1 MGTSK
6 FAVPILKA
14 LIENPCDL
22 IGVVTQP
29 DRPSGRGGKS
39 TASAVK
45 TIAEEHGL
53 PLYQPPRVRA
63 DESVCKLEE
72 LQPDVIVV
80 ADYGQ
85 ILPRCIL
92 DIPPCGVINVHPSM
106 LPKYRGAAP
115 IHRAI
120 INGETHTG
128 VTIMLLD
135 EGEDTGDIILQKE
148 VEILEPDTTD
158 TLCDRLADISADLL
172 LEALSMCSF
181 GGLTPDKARRP
192 ESYGEHRCPPP
203 HYPQDDTKATYA
215 PKLTREEGTIDW
227 SKSAV
232 QIRNLVRGTYP
243 WPSAYTHFGKT
254 PLKIITCEIAHLQIK
269 DAPPGTIYIT
279 PEKELAVKTG
289 EGMLI
294 LKTLQPANKR
304 RMGAIDF
311 INGYRI
317 KTGDRFNL

>member
-6 FAVPILKA
+6 FAVPILES
-14 LIENPCDL
+14 LIEETGKREPSNFQL

-29 DRPSGRGGKS
+29 DRPGGRGRKL

-45 TIAEEHGL
+45 VVAEQHGL
-53 PLYQPPRVRA
+53 SLYQPPRARA
-63 DESVCKLEE
+63 TEFVCKLGE

-85 ILPRCIL
+85 ILSKHIL

-148 VEILEPDTTD
+148 VEILDSDTTD
-158 TLCDRLADISADLL
+158 MLCDRLANISVDVL
-172 LEALSMCSF
+172 LEALSMAK
-181 GGLTPDKARRP
+181 G
-192 ESYGEHRCPPP
+192 CPPP
-203 HYPQDDTKATYA
+203 HYPQDESKATYA
-215 PKLTREEGTIDW
+215 PKLTKEEGMIDW
-227 SKSAV
+227 NKSAV
-232 QIRNLVRGTYP
+232 NIRNLVRGTYP
-243 WPSAYTHFGKT
+243 WPGTHTYFGEKT
-254 PLKIITCEIAHLQIK
+254 LLKVISCKTTDIHIK

-289 EGMLI
+289 EGTLI
-294 LKTLQPANKR
+294 LKTVQPANKGK
-304 RMGAIDF
+304 MDAKDF

-317 KTGDRFNL
+317 KTGDQFHE

>member
-14 LIENPCDL
+14 LIESPYDL

-29 DRPSGRGGKS
+29 DRPSGRGGKL

-45 TIAEEHGL
+45 VVAEEHGL
-53 PLYQPPRVRA
+53 SLHQPRRVRA
-63 DESVCKLEE
+63 DEFVCQLGE

-80 ADYGQ
+80 AEYGQ

-120 INGETHTG
+120 INGEKHTG

-135 EGEDTGDIILQKE
+135 EGEDTGDIIRQKE
-148 VEILEPDTTD
+148 VEILDSDTTD
-158 TLCDRLADISADLL
+158 TLCDRLANISGDLL
-172 LEALSMCSF
+172 LEALSMATPPSPPPGLAEP
-181 GGLTPDKARRP
+181 GG
-192 ESYGEHRCPPP
+192 GPPP
-203 HYPQDDTKATYA
+203 HYPQDDSKATYA
-215 PKLTREEGTIDW
+215 PKLTKEEGTIDW
-227 SKSAV
+227 SKSVV

-243 WPSAYTHFGKT
+243 WPGTYTHFEKT
-254 PLKIITCEIAHLQIK
+254 LLKIIACEIADIQIE
-269 DAPPGTIYIT
+269 DAPPGAIYIT
-279 PEKELAVKTG
+279 PEKEPAVKTG
-289 EGMLI
+289 DGTLI
-294 LKTLQPANKR
+294 LKVVQPANKR
-304 RMGAIDF
+304 KMEGIDF
-311 INGYRI
+311 INGYRV
-317 KTGDRFNL
+317 KTGDQFGSPT

>member
-1 MGTSK
+1 MTRMQIVFMGTSK

-14 LIENPCDL
+14 LIEKAEKREPYALHL

-29 DRPSGRGGKS
+29 DRPGGRGNRL
-39 TASAVK
+39 TPSAVK
-45 TIAEEHGL
+45 VAAEKHGL
-53 PLYQPPRVRA
+53 PLYQPQRARA
-63 DESVCKLEE
+63 DEFICKLNE

-120 INGETHTG
+120 ISGETHTG
-128 VTIMLLD
+128 ITIMLLD

-148 VEILEPDTTD
+148 VEILDSDTTD
-158 TLCDRLADISADLL
+158 TLCNRLADISPGLL
-172 LEALSMCSF
+172 LEALAMVSPPS
-181 GGLTPDKARRP
+181 
-192 ESYGEHRCPPP
+192 PPP
-203 HYPQDDTKATYA
+203 THPQDESKATYA
-215 PKLTREEGTIDW
+215 PKLTKEEGMINW

-243 WPSAYTHFGKT
+243 WPGAYTHLEKML
-254 PLKIITCEIAHLQIK
+254 LKIITCEIVDPQIE
-269 DAPPGTIYIT
+269 DALPGTIYTT
-279 PEKELAVKTG
+279 PKKELAVKTG
-289 EGMLI
+289 EGTLI
-294 LKTLQPANKR
+294 LKTVQPANKR
-304 RMGAIDF
+304 KMEAGDF
-311 INGYRI
+311 INGYRV
-317 KTGDRFNL
+317 KTGDQFF